1 MPIDVSRPL
10 AAPLRQRAAQ
20 STGWT
25 GLTGLALAV
34 ALAACGGG
42 GGGSPA
48 AAPTPTPA
56 PTPPSPPP
64 PPPPPPAA
72 ASYFVAAV
80 SSSASLQDQVEVID
94 PANPAQPVLSVPIGD
109 LAFMTTVAAASLDV
123 ATRTSTYLGAP
134 RAVFI
139 KDRQLMEVNLSK
151 PGTPAAVRVS
161 SLTDVCGLDT
171 VVPIDTTGTNH
182 WYLVRTAGDDGSCA
196 TPGDFRHAFV
206 RSGSANTAA
215 ATVLPAGVQ
224 VLPTVHIAD
233 NAGQLLWIP
242 AIDSRV
248 ATAPKLVAFN
258 AALAQS
264 DVAGGAGVAVAQGLT
279 IATSLSDGV
288 YLRADNTLRRLTGT
302 ATSLSLAPANYT
314 FTSII
319 SGLNL
324 VDGSNFY
331 FSDGPKVLRVQGAN
345 APTVVATLPADA
357 GDVVQLTQTATRL
370 LATHFSGGAGF
381 VSSIRKSDGAVV
393 RLLSNSA
400 GSPVPAGLD
409 GETLYYHTGNNV
421 TVGEFRRMQTDG
433 TGDALVRSGVYPVG
447 GVNRT
452 TLRADFTQF
461 GTAASVASLYC
472 VPLAGAADCRTGS
485 LVQHTFATGNTVVL
499 GSFSGMAS
507 APRWYAA
514 GVGPQGL
521 QGGVLSAFGLA
532 NASNPGYSRRDV
544 WLFNPGQA
552 NSLVRSTQ
560 QMP

>member
-1 MPIDVSRPL
+1 MSR
-10 AAPLRQRAAQ
+10 RTRAAHV
-20 STGWT
+20 
-25 GLTGLALAV
+25 TGLALAL

-42 GGGSPA
+42 GGGSTA
-48 AAPTPTPA
+48 AAPSPTPTPA
-56 PTPPSPPP
+56 PTPPAPPP
-64 PPPPPPAA
+64 ST
-72 ASYFVAAV
+72 ASYFVAAA
-80 SSSASLQDQVEVID
+80 SSSASLQDQVEIID

-109 LAFMTTVAAASLDV
+109 LASMTTVAAASLDA

-161 SLTDVCGLDT
+161 SLTDVCGLDA

-182 WYLVRTAGDDGSCA
+182 WYVVRTAGESGSCTTA
-196 TPGDFRHAFV
+196 TDFRHAFV
-206 RSGSANTAA
+206 RSGSASTAA
-215 ATVLPAGVQ
+215 ATVLPAGVRTI
-224 VLPTVHIAD
+224 PSVHIAD
-233 NAGQLLWIP
+233 NAGQLLWMP

-248 ATAPKLVAFN
+248 ASAPKLVAFN
-258 AALAQS
+258 AALVQS
-264 DVAGGAGVAVAQGLT
+264 DVAGGAGVALAQGMT
-279 IATSLSDGV
+279 IASSLSDGV
-288 YLRADNTLRRLTGT
+288 YLRADSTLRRLTGT

-324 VDGSNFY
+324 VDGSSLY

-370 LATHFSGGAGF
+370 LATHFSGGASY

-393 RLLSNSA
+393 RLLSSSA
-400 GSPVPAGLD
+400 VSPVPAGLD

-421 TVGEFRRMQTDG
+421 TVGEFRRVQTDG
-433 TGDALVRSGVYPVG
+433 TGDALVRAGVYPVG

-461 GTAASVASLYC
+461 GAAAPVATLYC
-472 VPLAGAADCRTGS
+472 VPAAGAADCRTGS
-485 LVQHTFATGNTVVL
+485 LVQHNFATGSTVVL

-514 GVGPQGL
+514 GVGPNGL
-521 QGGVLSAFGLA
+521 QGGVVQAYGLA